1 MQFSN
6 QITVTPLTT
15 LNSHENREDLIKWWG
30 IAKCQLK
37 NSRYREIMY
46 KTWTAKNSDPNRGF
60 EEFKNGGK
68 TITAGEQSE
77 LVQDM
82 LETIASFL
90 PHIPKSPIIN
100 NATSLAWVIEYLKTH
115 FGY

>member
-1 MQFSN
+1 MLHVMQFSN

-60 EEFKNGGK
+60 KEHKKGEV
-68 TITAGEQSE
+68 TITAEEQSE
-77 LVQDM
+77 LV
-82 LETIASFL
+82 
-90 PHIPKSPIIN
+90 
-100 NATSLAWVIEYLKTH
+100 
-115 FGY
+115 